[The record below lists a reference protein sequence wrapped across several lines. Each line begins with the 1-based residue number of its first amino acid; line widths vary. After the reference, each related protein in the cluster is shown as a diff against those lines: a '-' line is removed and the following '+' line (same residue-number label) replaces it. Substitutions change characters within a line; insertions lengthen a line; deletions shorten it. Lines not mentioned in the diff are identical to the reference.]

1 MPRAVHTPSC
11 GLNCTGRSEGG
22 RVRKERG
29 VKGLEREG
37 LGKWRG
43 EKEIDPSTHATRS
56 PISTDQ
62 RRDLLLFLARISV
75 SVTRWGHKLWCSFCR
90 FGYNRP
96 NTAKRTGCR
105 ATQSEPTGYSKGK
118 VDVFSLAATRV
129 TTPCDLRA
137 FFHFSPN
144 GGRSL
149 AVIYIFGTVTL

>member
-11 GLNCTGRSEGG
+11 GLSCTGRERGWESEEGARSEGD
-22 RVRKERG
+22 R
-29 VKGLEREG
+29 ERERLG
-37 LGKWRG
+37 KGKWRG

-56 PISTDQ
+56 PISTNQ
-62 RRDLLLFLARISV
+62 RRDLLLFLVRISV
-75 SVTRWGHKLWCSFCR
+75 SVTRRGHKLWCSFVVL
-90 FGYNRP
+90 GTNRP
-96 NTAKRTGCR
+96 NTAKRTGCH
-105 ATQSEPTGYSKGK
+105 AIQSEPTGYSKGK

-149 AVIYIFGTVTL
+149 ADIYIYI